1 MPKSNKPRRP
11 PPVLA
16 AIVCALVLG
25 GCATQ
30 ELKVDDVYGGYY
42 PANSADSVAPKRVAK
57 AKPKAAAGL
66 IAPCWRRR
74 LSPDCGVQNSPG
86 RPQTASAA
94 RELTTQSIPDS
105 AGDPNADL
113 AMRIK
118 LEYERECYRQ
128 AEARTRDRLK
138 QLQTSKAAKGG
149 AQPTDRTRAIGVS
162 EVARQGAEQKV

>member
-1 MPKSNKPRRP
+1 MPKSNKPCRP

-30 ELKVDDVYGGYY
+30 EIKVDEVYGGYY
-42 PANSADSVAPKRVAK
+42 PSDSANSVAPKRVAK
-57 AKPKAAAGL
+57 AKSKPKSADRAL
-66 IAPCWRRR
+66 LETPPE
-74 LSPDCGVQNSPG
+74 PDCGVQNSPG

-94 RELTTQSIPDS
+94 REVTTQSIPDS
-105 AGDPNADL
+105 TGDPNADL

-149 AQPTDRTRAIGVS
+149 AQPSDRTA
-162 EVARQGAEQKV
+162 Q